1 LIAEFN
7 IMFMVTFHGMSP
19 LLKWPGGKRRL
30 VSKIISIF
38 PKDYS
43 ERVYHEPFLGGG
55 AIFFTIKP
63 NRGTI
68 NDVNSRLINFYRV
81 VRDWPE
87 ELIKEAS
94 KYRYD
99 KETFYKLREKF
110 NRDNLP
116 IIESAAIFLYLN
128 KTGYNG
134 LYRENTKGLFNVPFG
149 RYNNPTIIP
158 EREILDAS
166 SILKKVSIHNED
178 FSYVIDVAKRGDLVY
193 FDPPYIPISR
203 TSNFTSYSN
212 EGFRYNEQIK
222 LSELCEELDKRGVL
236 FLLSNTVPAIE
247 FYEKFKKLTVQ
258 VNRPINSKSTGR
270 GPITEILV
278 TNISL

>member
-1 LIAEFN
+1 MIAEFN